1 MLTELIVVVLFLVF
15 ALIAISSAIKMHRN
29 RRRIRESKSRLAHE
43 VLNQAK
49 APYINKK
56 MGGPDQTW
64 HEMRNEVRR
73 RRRSAPRASPHMYQF
88 KFQVGKQ

>member
-1 MLTELIVVVLFLVF
+1 MSMEIVIVILFLLVAF
-15 ALIAISSAIKMHRN
+15 ISISSAIKMHRN
-29 RRRIRESKSRLAHE
+29 RRQIREAKSRLAHE
-43 VLNQAK
+43 VHQQAT

-56 MGGPDQTW
+56 MGGPDLTW

-73 RRRSAPRASPHMYQF
+73 RRRSAPRSSPHMYQF